1 MSYKV
6 IDTIEGVVIY
16 GDGKRSC
23 IGIDNEFQEW
33 LRNNKKKLPK
43 DIKAK
48 IDDGSLKIEEAD

>member
-6 IDTIEGVVIY
+6 IDTIEGVVIF

-23 IGIDNEFQEW
+23 IGKDRVFQQW
-33 LRNNKKKLPK
+33 LRNNKDNLPN

-48 IDDGSLKIEEAD
+48 VDDGSLKIEEAD